1 MEMNRI
7 IRLVGLSN
15 FAAPYGRKINPVA
28 IRPNEECIE
37 ILTGGQLY
45 FKIDGEERLFGAG
58 TIFWHIAGEHTIH
71 EYPPDNPYRCL
82 AMRFQVT
89 EDRRTMPRVTQ
100 WEDLHAFDDFCR
112 QAFRYAHDER
122 IDNMVLANMLY
133 TRVYW
138 EAYMHQKR
146 EETANH
152 PLPLS
157 RAISVMNKSF
167 SNDLPIDQVSLKAG
181 VSTPNLYSLFKR
193 HMETTP
199 HQYLL
204 NLRLRHAR
212 SLLAGNE
219 KSIKEISMD
228 CGFENLESFYRAF
241 RKNCHMT
248 PAEYRR
254 INSSVEVSTDD
265 YVKPLPPII
274 TPISTADN
282 FCDS

>member
-7 IRLVGLSN
+7 ISLTGLSN
-15 FAAPYGRKINPVA
+15 FAAPYGRRINPVV
-28 IRPNEECIE
+28 IKPGHETIE
-37 ILTGGQLY
+37 ILTGGQIY
-45 FKIDGEERLFGAG
+45 FNVNGEKRVFGNG
-58 TIFWHIAGEHTIH
+58 TIFWHIAGEYTIH
-71 EYPPDNPYRCL
+71 DYPPDNPYRCL
-82 AMRFQVT
+82 AMGFKVV
-89 EDRRTMPRVTQ
+89 EERRTMPRITQ
-100 WEDLHAFDDFCR
+100 WEDLHAFEDFCR
-112 QAFRYAHDER
+112 LALRYAHDER
-122 IDNMVLANMLY
+122 IDNQVLANMLY

-138 EAYMHQKR
+138 EAYMYQKR

-157 RAISVMNKSF
+157 RAISVMNKNFNRELS
-167 SNDLPIDQVSLKAG
+167 IDKVSLKAG
-181 VSTPNLYSLFKR
+181 VSSPNLYSLFKK

-212 SLLAGNE
+212 TLLAGNE

-228 CGFENLESFYRAF
+228 SGFENLESFYRAF

-254 INSSVEVSTDD
+254 INSPVEISGDDSVR
-265 YVKPLPPII
+265 PLP
-274 TPISTADN
+274 TPAKTGDD
-282 FCDS
+282 FCNC